1 MQQERTGFRP
11 TTGLQSYDTAIWYAD
26 RPRNLWT
33 VPERNGVSAVRK
45 VNDNLTEIEGPDTFH
60 DILLFAT
67 DVAPDVR
74 FHTFRLSGSDR
85 RQAPRPRQ
93 VMLLPE
99 GISTNVQAQGRYELL
114 QLHFRRARLRE
125 LVEDAGGGAFSMD
138 QVDWS
143 NDPALAAL
151 AEQLCREQAEPGL
164 ANRSLVDALLI
175 EIGVGLVRRH
185 SNLSRSPKYGAA
197 VLSEERYR
205 RVADY
210 IEAELAT
217 DLSIDDMARVACLS
231 PFHFTR
237 AFRTRVGET
246 PHRWLMRR
254 RATRARDMLLGG
266 TLPIAQV
273 ATACGFSS
281 QSHMNDVF
289 RRLDFPTPGSLRSS
303 RGGTADPTPG
313 DARAVAPPRPMGA
326 GQERRK
332 HEDQSRRAEEGR
344 ASPGEE

>member
-1 MQQERTGFRP
+1 MHQERTGFRP

-33 VPERNGVSAVRK
+33 VPERNGVSAVHK
-45 VNDNLTEIEGPDTFH
+45 VNDNVTEIEGPDTFH

-74 FHTFRLSGSDR
+74 FHTFRLSGTDR

-93 VMLLPE
+93 VMLLPQ

-114 QLHFRRARLRE
+114 QVHFRRARLCE
-125 LVEDAGGGAFSMD
+125 LVEDAAGGAFSLD

-143 NDPALAAL
+143 NDPALATL
-151 AEQLCREQAEPGL
+151 AEHLCREQAEPGL

-205 RVADY
+205 RVAGY
-210 IEAELAT
+210 VEAELAT
-217 DLSIDDMARVACLS
+217 DLSIDDMAAVACLS

-254 RATRARDMLLGG
+254 RAARARDMLLNG

-273 ATACGFSS
+273 ATGCGFSS

-289 RRLDFPTPGSLRSS
+289 RRLDLATPGSLRTN
-303 RGGTADPTPG
+303 RTATTDQAAG
-313 DARAVAPPRPMGA
+313 DA
-326 GQERRK
+326 
-332 HEDQSRRAEEGR
+332 
-344 ASPGEE
+344 